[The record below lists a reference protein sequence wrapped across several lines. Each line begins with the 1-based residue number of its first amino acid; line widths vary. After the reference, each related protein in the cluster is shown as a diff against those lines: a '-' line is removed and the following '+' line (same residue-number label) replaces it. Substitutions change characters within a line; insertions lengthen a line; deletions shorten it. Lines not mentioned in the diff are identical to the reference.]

1 MIKLNED
8 KQMVMELP
16 WETVEL
22 IVRNALKEDL
32 DILNGRVDSKL
43 TDALERVYQYY
54 GGNLHEIP
62 SN

>member
-32 DILNGRVDSKL
+32 DILNGRDNSEL
-43 TDALERVYQYY
+43 TDALKRVYEYY
-54 GGNLHEIP
+54 GGNLE
-62 SN
+62 